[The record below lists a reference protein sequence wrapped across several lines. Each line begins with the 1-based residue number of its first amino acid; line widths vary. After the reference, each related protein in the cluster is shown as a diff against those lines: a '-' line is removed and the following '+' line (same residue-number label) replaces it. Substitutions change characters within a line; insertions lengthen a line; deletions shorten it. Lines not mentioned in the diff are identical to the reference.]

1 MRGKQTVDSF
11 DVLYIEL
18 TGNCNLNCVHC
29 GNEEE
34 NSKHLG
40 FSHLE
45 RLLEEFNAGHGKKL
59 VLTGGEPLLHPNI
72 REILDVATSHNYN
85 TKLSTNA
92 SLLNHPRFAFV
103 LDYDLGFRV
112 SLDGTSEVH
121 KKIIKDLNQRT
132 RNFHPSFKIIVGP
145 TFGFESEFEGGP
157 IQSNQIYKCDIINAS
172 LHIAHN
178 GDIYPCSFIHHPLGN
193 IAETSLSEVF
203 RSEKS
208 VQFRKIFLDRSNH
221 DCDDCTVYEACQAG
235 CIAERYRE
243 LFKPNRQPIK
253 DAYCFREGSCE

>member
-85 TKLSTNA
+85 TKLSTKSN
-92 SLLNHPRFAFV
+92 SF
-103 LDYDLGFRV
+103 DRV
-112 SLDGTSEVH
+112 ST
-121 KKIIKDLNQRT
+121 DLNVP
-132 RNFHPSFKIIVGP
+132 FFLLIIFSCKIAAIP
-145 TFGFESEFEGGP
+145 
-157 IQSNQIYKCDIINAS
+157 
-172 LHIAHN
+172 
-178 GDIYPCSFIHHPLGN
+178 
-193 IAETSLSEVF
+193 
-203 RSEKS
+203 
-208 VQFRKIFLDRSNH
+208 
-221 DCDDCTVYEACQAG
+221 
-235 CIAERYRE
+235 
-243 LFKPNRQPIK
+243 
-253 DAYCFREGSCE
+253 